1 MVMCAHVQVK
11 QNLHMCRLN
20 SAKIRGDSSMDESA
34 VKKKNVPA
42 ILLGVELIVAAYC
55 LWSNE
60 VKPKKRMRG
69 WEYGWENDEK
79 GEGRILKGNKVLT
92 GGKGAHGTV

>member
-1 MVMCAHVQVK
+1 MLLK
-11 QNLHMCRLN
+11 
-20 SAKIRGDSSMDESA
+20 
-34 VKKKNVPA
+34 KKKNVPA
-42 ILLGVELIVAAYC
+42 ILFGVELIVAAYC
-55 LWSNE
+55 LWSDE

-69 WEYGWENDEK
+69 WEYGWEDDEK